1 MNIEK
6 TDGAQQQV
14 SSASLEQIEAAI
26 KDNDVKRLTVYK
38 PGDEVTLQSGAQYRI
53 GPKGNWIRLNK

>member
-6 TDGAQQQV
+6 YDGTEQQV
-14 SSASLEQIEAAI
+14 GGATIEDIEAAI
-26 KDNDVKRLTVYK
+26 KEVNVKRVTVYK
-38 PGDEVTLQSGAQYRI
+38 PGDEVVLQSGAQYRV